1 MVNVFVLEE
10 NMSTPTS
17 NVSPVSTIVAFVPV
31 KLTVL
36 SVPVDSSFK
45 MENVLPDATSDTSFQ
60 ELFVKSVKTDALTVK
75 EPEPVS
81 FVKPEDMPTTDCAM
95 STAHQDQLLNSPT

>member
-45 MENVLPDATSDTSFQ
+45 MENVLPDAT
-60 ELFVKSVKTDALTVK
+60 
-75 EPEPVS
+75 
-81 FVKPEDMPTTDCAM
+81 
-95 STAHQDQLLNSPT
+95 